1 MAMAALM
8 LFFAAC
14 QKNEN
19 DTKPEGQEHVIV
31 YAVGHE
37 EGRKSVKDEAEWN
50 ALLDQFCSYAQSGSE
65 VIFYNT
71 ASSIPTSHKD
81 VGSTV
86 KEVTT
91 FSTSNRE
98 EMKGWM
104 KEMEK
109 AGKTVSV
116 KFDDKTGTW
125 SGKAY
130 INVPNRERVS
140 NCYTGTLALVDMPA
154 LTEPMIPQQVAA
166 LVVNSD
172 TVLFLVMDDY
182 LSTSVEVLTDGLH
195 PGDEATLCGELKEME
210 DLNGSKFWVLDLS
223 EPMIGNVVGEWNMYC
238 MAVTEMESSSD
249 YMLSTTLYIPET
261 EGQNIN
267 IVFREDG
274 TATYTVTGTD
284 ATSQEGTWS
293 IDDEGMLCC
302 SLLQGGSCWYINWL
316 TSSTLI
322 ISRPGSGDD
331 ENKFYQMQFEKM

>member
-1 MAMAALM
+1 MPAALESM
-8 LFFAAC
+8 VARDVCFGLDIGTRCDDLFVRG
-14 QKNEN
+14 QKARELV
-19 DTKPEGQEHVIV
+19 DAIGD
-31 YAVGHE
+31 G
-37 EGRKSVKDEAEWN
+37 SV
-50 ALLDQFCSYAQSGSE
+50 
-65 VIFYNT
+65 
-71 ASSIPTSHKD
+71 
-81 VGSTV
+81 
-86 KEVTT
+86 
-91 FSTSNRE
+91 R
-98 EMKGWM
+98 
-104 KEMEK
+104 EK
-109 AGKTVSV
+109 AAGMLYFSAGIWPAEEAIH
-116 KFDDKTGTW
+116 F
-125 SGKAY
+125 Y
-130 INVPNRERVS
+130 QENERV
-140 NCYTGTLALVDMPA
+140 
-154 LTEPMIPQQVAA
+154 PQQVAA
-166 LVVNSD
+166 LVVNPD